1 MAKLTTLRHRLPF
14 DQCRHQQHGKRF
26 HYGESLPTDYVGDG
40 LSFRGDSDTENRI
53 SAKLPGEGHTAV
65 DANIVEPDKTPNPHN
80 LLPKPELL
88 PRVILTLWRLRSL
101 DKRRDQLAISWTD
114 RPIPNG
120 LEEGRRE
127 TDCST
132 PQ

>member
-1 MAKLTTLRHRLPF
+1 MRVINSSANDFIMVKVSQRTTSET
-14 DQCRHQQHGKRF
+14 DCRF
-26 HYGESLPTDYVGDG
+26 AD
-40 LSFRGDSDTENRI
+40 DSDTENRI
-53 SAKLPGEGHTAV
+53 SAKLLGEGYTAV
-65 DANIVEPDKTPNPHN
+65 DATIVEPDKTPNPHN